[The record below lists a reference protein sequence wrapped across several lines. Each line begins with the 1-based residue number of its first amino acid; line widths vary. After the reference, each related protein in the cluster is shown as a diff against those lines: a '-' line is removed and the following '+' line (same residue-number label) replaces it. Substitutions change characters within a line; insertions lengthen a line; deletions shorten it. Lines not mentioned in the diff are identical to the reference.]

1 MELLVTV
8 DKNYIPPL
16 QVMLTSL
23 HMNNPGEDVELYLL
37 HSRLQEKELEPL
49 EKQCGRLGYKF
60 FPVKIEDSW
69 FSQAP
74 VTKQYPREM
83 YYRLLAPCFLP
94 QKLHRT
100 LYLDPDILVINS
112 LRPLWETDMKG
123 RLFAAAAHTGKTNLA
138 NNINQVRLGTTNKYF
153 NSGVLLI
160 NLDQGRKE
168 ILPEEIF
175 QYAGEHAKELLLP
188 DQDILNAVFGSR
200 TLELDDYLWNYDARN
215 YSTYLLRSGGVCDM
229 DWVMGNTGILHFCG
243 KTKPWQA
250 GYIHRFG
257 ILYKHYMQINRRLD
271 QSLAS
276 GFR

>member
-23 HMNNPGEDVELYLL
+23 YMNNPGEDVEVYLL
-37 HSRLQEKELEPL
+37 HSKLQEKELEPL

-74 VTKQYPREM
+74 VPKHYPREM

-94 QKLHRT
+94 QKLHRI

-112 LRPLWETDMKG
+112 LKPLWETDMKG

-138 NNINQVRLGTTNKYF
+138 NNINQVRLGTTHKYF

-175 QYAGEHAKELLLP
+175 RYAGEHAKELLLP

>member
-23 HMNNPGEDVELYLL
+23 YMNNPGEDVEMYLL

-74 VTKQYPREM
+74 VTKQYAREM

-94 QKLHRT
+94 QKLHRI

-112 LRPLWETDMKG
+112 LKPLWETDMKG

-138 NNINQVRLGTTNKYF
+138 NNINQVRLGTTHKYF

-175 QYAGEHAKELLLP
+175 RYAGEHAKELLLP

>member
-23 HMNNPGEDVELYLL
+23 YMNNPGKKVELYLL

-94 QKLHRT
+94 QKLHRI

-112 LRPLWETDMKG
+112 LKPLWETDMKG

-138 NNINQVRLGTTNKYF
+138 NNINQVRLGTTHKYF

-175 QYAGEHAKELLLP
+175 RYAGEHAKELLLP

>member
-37 HSRLQEKELEPL
+37 HSKLQEKELEPL

-83 YYRLLAPCFLP
+83 YYRLLAPLFLP
-94 QKLHRT
+94 ENLHRI

-112 LRPLWETDMKG
+112 LRLLWETDMEGK
-123 RLFAAAAHTGKTNLA
+123 LFAAAAHTGKTNLA

-175 QYAGEHAKELLLP
+175 RYAGEHAKELLLP

>member
-37 HSRLQEKELEPL
+37 HSKLQEKELEPL

-94 QKLHRT
+94 QKLHRI

-112 LRPLWETDMKG
+112 LKPLWETDMKG

-138 NNINQVRLGTTNKYF
+138 NNINQVRLGTTHKYF

-168 ILPEEIF
+168 ILPEQIF
-175 QYAGEHAKELLLP
+175 RYAGEHAKELLLP

-250 GYIHRFG
+250 GYMHRFG

-276 GFR
+276 GCR

>member
-8 DKNYIPPL
+8 DKNYILPL

-23 HMNNPGEDVELYLL
+23 YMNNPGEDVEMYLL
-37 HSRLQEKELEPL
+37 HSKLQEKELEPL

-94 QKLHRT
+94 QKLHRI

-112 LRPLWETDMKG
+112 LKPLWETDMKG

-138 NNINQVRLGTTNKYF
+138 NNINQVRLGTTHKYF

-168 ILPEEIF
+168 ILPEEVF
-175 QYAGEHAKELLLP
+175 RYAGEHAKELLLP

>member
-23 HMNNPGEDVELYLL
+23 YMNNPGEDVELYLL

-94 QKLHRT
+94 QKLHRI

-112 LRPLWETDMKG
+112 LKPLWETDMKG

-138 NNINQVRLGTTNKYF
+138 NNINQVRLGTTHKYF

-175 QYAGEHAKELLLP
+175 RYAGEHAKELLLP

-257 ILYKHYMQINRRLD
+257 ILYKHYMQINHRLD

>member
-23 HMNNPGEDVELYLL
+23 YMNNPGEDVEMYLL

-94 QKLHRT
+94 QKLHRI
-100 LYLDPDILVINS
+100 LYLAPDILVINS
-112 LRPLWETDMKG
+112 LKPLWETDMKG
-123 RLFAAAAHTGKTNLA
+123 RLFAAAAHTGKK
-138 NNINQVRLGTTNKYF
+138 G
-153 NSGVLLI
+153 NSS
-160 NLDQGRKE
+160 GRDF
-168 ILPEEIF
+168 P
-175 QYAGEHAKELLLP
+175 
-188 DQDILNAVFGSR
+188 VCRR
-200 TLELDDYLWNYDARN
+200 TCKRA
-215 YSTYLLRSGGVCDM
+215 S
-229 DWVMGNTGILHFCG
+229 
-243 KTKPWQA
+243 
-250 GYIHRFG
+250 
-257 ILYKHYMQINRRLD
+257 
-271 QSLAS
+271 AS
-276 GFR
+276 GSGYLKCSFRLQNPGAG

>member
-23 HMNNPGEDVELYLL
+23 YMNNPGEDVEMYLL

-94 QKLHRT
+94 QKLHRI

-112 LRPLWETDMKG
+112 LKPLWETDMKG

-138 NNINQVRLGTTNKYF
+138 NNINQVRLGTTHKYF

-229 DWVMGNTGILHFCG
+229 DWVMENTGILHFCG

>member
-23 HMNNPGEDVELYLL
+23 YMNNPGEDVEVYLL
-37 HSRLQEKELEPL
+37 HSKLQEKELEPL

-94 QKLHRT
+94 QKLHRI

-112 LRPLWETDMKG
+112 LKPLWETDMKG

-138 NNINQVRLGTTNKYF
+138 NNINQVRLGTTHKYF

-175 QYAGEHAKELLLP
+175 RYAGEHAKELLLP

>member
-8 DKNYIPPL
+8 DKNYIQPL

-23 HMNNPGEDVELYLL
+23 YMNNPGEDVELYLL
-37 HSRLQEKELEPL
+37 HSKLQEKELEPL

-94 QKLHRT
+94 QKLHRI

-112 LRPLWETDMKG
+112 LKPLWETDMKG

-138 NNINQVRLGTTNKYF
+138 NNINQVRLGTTHKYF

>member
-23 HMNNPGEDVELYLL
+23 YMNNPGEDVELYLL
-37 HSRLQEKELEPL
+37 HSKLQEKELEPL

>member
-94 QKLHRT
+94 QKLHRI

>member
-23 HMNNPGEDVELYLL
+23 YMNNPGEKVELYLL

-94 QKLHRT
+94 QKLHRI
-100 LYLDPDILVINS
+100 LYLAPDILVINS
-112 LRPLWETDMKG
+112 LKPLWETDMKG

-138 NNINQVRLGTTNKYF
+138 NNINQVRLGTTHKYF

-175 QYAGEHAKELLLP
+175 RYAGEHAKELLLP

>member
-23 HMNNPGEDVELYLL
+23 YMNNPGEDVELYLL

-94 QKLHRT
+94 QKLHRI

-112 LRPLWETDMKG
+112 LKPLWETDMKG

-175 QYAGEHAKELLLP
+175 RYAGEHAKELLLP

-215 YSTYLLRSGGVCDM
+215 YSTSLLLSGGVCDM
-229 DWVMGNTGILHFCG
+229 DWVMGNTGILQFCG

>member
-23 HMNNPGEDVELYLL
+23 YMNNPGEDVELYLL
-37 HSRLQEKELEPL
+37 HSKLQEKELEPL

-94 QKLHRT
+94 QKLHRI

>member
-8 DKNYIPPL
+8 DKNYILPL

-23 HMNNPGEDVELYLL
+23 YMNNPGEDVEMYLL

>member
-37 HSRLQEKELEPL
+37 HSKLQEKELEPL

-94 QKLHRT
+94 QKLHRI

-138 NNINQVRLGTTNKYF
+138 NNINQVRLGTTHKYF

>member
-23 HMNNPGEDVELYLL
+23 YMNNPGEKVELYLL

-123 RLFAAAAHTGKTNLA
+123 RLFAAAAHTGKTNLT

>member
-8 DKNYIPPL
+8 DKNYILPL

-23 HMNNPGEDVELYLL
+23 YMNNPGEDVELYLL

-49 EKQCGRLGYKF
+49 KKQCGRLGYKF

-94 QKLHRT
+94 QKLHRI

-112 LRPLWETDMKG
+112 LKPLWETDMKG

-138 NNINQVRLGTTNKYF
+138 NNINQVRLGTTHKYF

-175 QYAGEHAKELLLP
+175 RYAGEHAKELLLP

-229 DWVMGNTGILHFCG
+229 DWVMENTGILHFCG

-257 ILYKHYMQINRRLD
+257 ILYKHYMQINCRLD

>member
-23 HMNNPGEDVELYLL
+23 YMNNPGEDVEMYLL

-94 QKLHRT
+94 QKLHRI

-112 LRPLWETDMKG
+112 LKPLWETDMKG

-138 NNINQVRLGTTNKYF
+138 NNINQVRLGTTHKYF

>member
-23 HMNNPGEDVELYLL
+23 YMNNPGEDVELYLL
-37 HSRLQEKELEPL
+37 HSKLQEKELEPL

-94 QKLHRT
+94 QKLHRI
-100 LYLDPDILVINS
+100 LYLAPDILVINS
-112 LRPLWETDMKG
+112 LKPLWETDMKG

-138 NNINQVRLGTTNKYF
+138 NNINQVRLGTTHKYF

-175 QYAGEHAKELLLP
+175 RYAGEHAKELLLP

>member
-23 HMNNPGEDVELYLL
+23 YMNNPGEDVELYLL
-37 HSRLQEKELEPL
+37 HSKLQEKEMEPL
-49 EKQCGRLGYKF
+49 EKQCVRLGYKF

-69 FSQAP
+69 FAQAP

-83 YYRLLAPCFLP
+83 YYRLLAPCLLP
-94 QKLHRT
+94 QKLHRI

-112 LRPLWETDMKG
+112 LKPLWETYMKG

>member
-23 HMNNPGEDVELYLL
+23 YMNNPGEKVELYLL

-94 QKLHRT
+94 QKLHRI

-138 NNINQVRLGTTNKYF
+138 NNINQVRLGTTHKYF

-175 QYAGEHAKELLLP
+175 RYAGEHAKELLLP

>member
-23 HMNNPGEDVELYLL
+23 YMNNPGEKVELYLL

-94 QKLHRT
+94 QKLHRI

-112 LRPLWETDMKG
+112 LKPLWETDMKG

-138 NNINQVRLGTTNKYF
+138 NNINQVRLGTTHKYF

-175 QYAGEHAKELLLP
+175 RYAGEHAKELLLP

-250 GYIHRFG
+250 GYMHRFG

>member
-23 HMNNPGEDVELYLL
+23 YMNNPGEDVEMYLL

-94 QKLHRT
+94 QKLHRI
-100 LYLDPDILVINS
+100 LYLAPDILVINS
-112 LRPLWETDMKG
+112 LKPLWETDMKG

-138 NNINQVRLGTTNKYF
+138 NNINQVRLGTTHKYF

>member
-8 DKNYIPPL
+8 DKNYILPL

-23 HMNNPGEDVELYLL
+23 YMNNPGEDVELYLL
-37 HSRLQEKELEPL
+37 HSKLQEKELEPL

-175 QYAGEHAKELLLP
+175 RYAGEHAKELLLP

-250 GYIHRFG
+250 GYMHRFG

>member
-23 HMNNPGEDVELYLL
+23 YMNNPGEKVELYLL

-94 QKLHRT
+94 QKLHRI

-112 LRPLWETDMKG
+112 LKPLWETDMKG

-138 NNINQVRLGTTNKYF
+138 NNINQVRLGTTHKYF

-175 QYAGEHAKELLLP
+175 RYAGEHAKELLLP

>member
-23 HMNNPGEDVELYLL
+23 YMNNPGEDVEMYLL

-94 QKLHRT
+94 QKLHRI

-112 LRPLWETDMKG
+112 LKPLWETDMKG

-175 QYAGEHAKELLLP
+175 RYAGDHAKELLLP

>member
-37 HSRLQEKELEPL
+37 HSKLQEKELEPL

-94 QKLHRT
+94 QKLHRI

-112 LRPLWETDMKG
+112 LKPLWETDMKG

-138 NNINQVRLGTTNKYF
+138 NNINQVRLGTTHKYF

-175 QYAGEHAKELLLP
+175 RYAGEHAKELLLP

-215 YSTYLLRSGGVCDM
+215 YSTYLLRSGGACDM

-250 GYIHRFG
+250 GYMHRFG

>member
-8 DKNYIPPL
+8 DKNYILPL

-23 HMNNPGEDVELYLL
+23 YMNNPGEDVELYLL
-37 HSRLQEKELEPL
+37 HSKLQEKELEPL

-94 QKLHRT
+94 QKLHRI

>member
-23 HMNNPGEDVELYLL
+23 YMNNPGEDVELYLL

-94 QKLHRT
+94 QKLHRI

-112 LRPLWETDMKG
+112 LKPLWETDMKG

-138 NNINQVRLGTTNKYF
+138 NNINQVRLGTTHKYF

-175 QYAGEHAKELLLP
+175 RYAGEHAKELLLP

-229 DWVMGNTGILHFCG
+229 DWVMGNTGILYFCG

>member
-23 HMNNPGEDVELYLL
+23 YMNNPGEDVEMYLL

-94 QKLHRT
+94 QKLHRI

-112 LRPLWETDMKG
+112 LKPLWETDMKG

-138 NNINQVRLGTTNKYF
+138 NNINQVRLGTTHKYF

-175 QYAGEHAKELLLP
+175 RYAGEHAKELLLP

>member
-37 HSRLQEKELEPL
+37 HSKLQEKELEPL

-94 QKLHRT
+94 QKLHRI

-112 LRPLWETDMKG
+112 LKPLWETDMKG

-138 NNINQVRLGTTNKYF
+138 NNINQVRLGTTHKYF

-175 QYAGEHAKELLLP
+175 RYAGEHAKELLLP

-250 GYIHRFG
+250 GYMHRFG

>member
-37 HSRLQEKELEPL
+37 HSKLQEKELEPL

-94 QKLHRT
+94 QKLHRI

-112 LRPLWETDMKG
+112 LKPLWETDMKG

-138 NNINQVRLGTTNKYF
+138 NNINQVRLGTTHKYF

-175 QYAGEHAKELLLP
+175 RYAGEHAKELLLP

-229 DWVMGNTGILHFCG
+229 DWVMRNTGILHFCG

-250 GYIHRFG
+250 GYMHRFG